1 MEVRYSNKFFESTIG
16 SYTAKIF
23 QFIEGTLE
31 EEPA

>member
-1 MEVRYSNKFFESTIG
+1 MEARYSNKFFKSPTG
-16 SYTAKIF
+16 SCTAKKF